1 MAEPSVRLVSDSQDG
16 HFNLPEN
23 GRRIFLDRY
32 ALKDSDRSL
41 DKLPRNRLLVITPD
55 PAKAE
60 REIALVNR
68 TFEDPQKG
76 DMVEVR
82 LESDPSVVMSF
93 RLDEVD
99 VPIETDPEQMHER
112 VATAVA
118 SVEDTEETQA
128 YWRSQFLSR
137 LSNYEI
143 VPGGRVYAS
152 AGAGVETTC
161 YNCYVLPPPH
171 DSRNMYKYKW
181 NDVDISEWALQD
193 GIDETLSRMTEI
205 FSRGGGVG
213 IPINTL
219 RPRDAFV
226 AGVNGR
232 SSGSVSWAEEYS
244 RRTGKIEQGGSRR
257 GALMIIQSIWH
268 PDILHFITAK
278 RDMDFATNCNM
289 SVAITDEF
297 MRSVEVGE
305 DWQLVFPDTS
315 FDRYD
320 PEWDGDIDSWRAK
333 DYPVKVYET
342 IPAREL
348 WKSIYTSAHASAEP
362 GLFFVDRY
370 NKLSNSWYYPTGK
383 IWCTNPCVT
392 GDTLVATAEHGL
404 IPIAHLADDFRPTS
418 VPVDKRFGDIEKYD
432 LAPVENAFLT
442 KKQADVF
449 QLVTKEGYALK
460 ATLDHRIMTPRGWV
474 PLQALRP
481 GDKVHISNAGGG
493 FGPDKISE
501 GLGAILGWLVGDG
514 TIKSDAAVL
523 SFWRDE
529 RELVDLF
536 IQYLSAEVRASANG
550 REYTFQGADV
560 EERDET
566 RIESLRLR
574 ELADHYGLI
583 PDKLQ
588 VPLAVFSTSEPG
600 QAAFLSALFT
610 ADGGVQG
617 SAEKGV
623 SVRLASSCLE
633 LLHEVQTMLL
643 NFQIACKVYPERR
656 GAGYRFLPDGKG
668 GSKRYWCNADHELM
682 ISKENLFAF
691 RARIGFMS
699 ERKKRALDTALESYR
714 DRGPYMESF
723 TATVA
728 EIIPAGQ
735 EDVYD
740 LMVPGVNAFS
750 ANGIVVHNC
759 GEQGIP
765 GNAVCNLLHLY
776 LARFMGDPEQVY
788 KADLGVDAQ
797 FECRGVDLPALVRA
811 THDAMRFGDNVIEHT
826 HYFDPRNENQ
836 QKSERRVGLGT
847 LGLAELLMR
856 LKVEYGSDESLEMID
871 AIYGTIACAAYA
883 ASADLAEERGAFPL
897 FDAEKFLE
905 SGFMKA
911 MPEAVRDN
919 ILEKGARFVAAM
931 SQAPTGTTGS
941 MLGTSTSL
949 EAYPWLV
956 WTRTSSLG
964 KFVEMAAPFREWW
977 EANKGDPNDLL
988 GKDLDAYLDG
998 MWADGSLPH
1007 HFMTASRLVPEGHA
1021 KVQAAIQR
1029 WTDASI
1035 SKTANL
1041 PEHYTPEQVGE
1052 YYQLI
1057 YSLGCKGGTVY
1068 RDGSRDAQP
1077 LESIKAEPDLVDSP
1091 NLMPIPGDVG
1101 RSVWATT
1108 ETPVGKVT
1116 TFARVHPESKKPFDM
1131 FQLLGKTGTDVMADQ
1146 EAIGRMMSL
1155 FLRINSPIDP
1165 MDRMEMISEALHGI
1179 GGASSVGF
1187 GEKKVVSIADGVAHN
1202 IDKLLSELRSKP
1214 FNGNGNGNARK
1225 DLCPSCGAAT
1235 LEKGAGCETCVCGFS
1250 RC

>member
-1 MAEPSVRLVSDSQDG
+1 MAEPSIRLVSDSQDRQP
-16 HFNLPEN
+16 FSLSDN

-41 DKLPRNRLLVITPD
+41 DKLHRNRLLVITPD

-68 TFEDPQKG
+68 TFVDPQKG

-82 LESDPSVVMSF
+82 LESDSSVVMSF
-93 RLDEVD
+93 RIDEVD

-118 SVEDTEETQA
+118 SVEDTEEQRD
-128 YWRSQFLSR
+128 YWRGQFFSR

-181 NDVDISEWALQD
+181 KGVDISEWALQD

-278 RDMDFATNCNM
+278 QDMDFATNCNM
-289 SVAITDEF
+289 SVAVTDAF
-297 MRSVEVGE
+297 MEAVEADQ
-305 DWQLVFPDTS
+305 DWQLIFPDTS
-315 FDRYD
+315 FENYD
-320 PEWDGDIDSWRAK
+320 QEWDGDITEWQSK
-333 DYPVKVYET
+333 GYPVKVYET

-348 WKSIYTSAHASAEP
+348 WQSIYTSAHASAEP

-370 NKLSNSWYYPTGK
+370 NKLSNSWYYTSGR
-383 IWCTNPCVT
+383 IYCTNP
-392 GDTLVATAEHGL
+392 
-404 IPIAHLADDFRPTS
+404 
-418 VPVDKRFGDIEKYD
+418 
-432 LAPVENAFLT
+432 
-442 KKQADVF
+442 
-449 QLVTKEGYALK
+449 
-460 ATLDHRIMTPRGWV
+460 
-474 PLQALRP
+474 
-481 GDKVHISNAGGG
+481 
-493 FGPDKISE
+493 
-501 GLGAILGWLVGDG
+501 
-514 TIKSDAAVL
+514 
-523 SFWRDE
+523 
-529 RELVDLF
+529 
-536 IQYLSAEVRASANG
+536 
-550 REYTFQGADV
+550 
-560 EERDET
+560 
-566 RIESLRLR
+566 
-574 ELADHYGLI
+574 
-583 PDKLQ
+583 
-588 VPLAVFSTSEPG
+588 
-600 QAAFLSALFT
+600 
-610 ADGGVQG
+610 
-617 SAEKGV
+617 
-623 SVRLASSCLE
+623 
-633 LLHEVQTMLL
+633 
-643 NFQIACKVYPERR
+643 
-656 GAGYRFLPDGKG
+656 
-668 GSKRYWCNADHELM
+668 
-682 ISKENLFAF
+682 
-691 RARIGFMS
+691 
-699 ERKKRALDTALESYR
+699 
-714 DRGPYMESF
+714 
-723 TATVA
+723 
-728 EIIPAGQ
+728 
-735 EDVYD
+735 
-740 LMVPGVNAFS
+740 
-750 ANGIVVHNC
+750 C

-776 LARFMGDPEQVY
+776 LARFMGDPELVY
-788 KADLGVDAQ
+788 KADLGEGAQ
-797 FECRGVDLPALVRA
+797 FECRGVDLPALIRA
-811 THDAMRFGDNVIEHT
+811 TNDAMRFGDNVIEHT

-883 ASADLAEERGAFPL
+883 SSANLAEERGAFPL

-1116 TFARVHPESKKPFDM
+1116 TFARIHPESKKPFDM

-1187 GEKKVVSIADGVAHN
+1187 GEHKVVSIADGVAHN
-1202 IDKLLSELRSKP
+1202 IDKLLSELRHKP